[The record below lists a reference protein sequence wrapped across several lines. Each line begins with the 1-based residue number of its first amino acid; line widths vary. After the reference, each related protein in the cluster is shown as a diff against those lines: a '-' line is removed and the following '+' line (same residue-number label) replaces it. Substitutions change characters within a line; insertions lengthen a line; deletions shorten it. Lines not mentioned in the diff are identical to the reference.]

1 MRMVSGI
8 SRAGRITRR
17 SMLGGVSACVVA
29 PATLA
34 ATAAWERLPAVAAL
48 LAGSEPRRGGVAL
61 DVPVLTEDGSSVNV
75 TVTAE
80 SPMTVDDHIVA
91 LHLFATRNPSPEIA
105 AFHLAPGLGRAE
117 ISTRIRLNE
126 SQTVVAVA
134 RTSKGEVRVATQDVT
149 VTTTGCLV
157 PSDQGMAVAMQEPRV
172 RVGPGRP
179 AEVRTL
185 IDHPMETGLR
195 QDAQGRAV
203 PERIVREVTATAG
216 GTTLLRA
223 ELFRSVA
230 ANPYLRFFVG
240 VDGPVELQ
248 VTWVE
253 DTGARVSATAQ
264 VPSA

>member
-1 MRMVSGI
+1 
-8 SRAGRITRR
+8 
-17 SMLGGVSACVVA
+17 
-29 PATLA
+29 
-34 ATAAWERLPAVAAL
+34 
-48 LAGSEPRRGGVAL
+48 L
-61 DVPVLTEDGSSVNV
+61 DIPVLTEDGSSVNV

-80 SPMTVDDHIVA
+80 SPMTADDHIAA
-91 LHLFATRNPSPEIA
+91 LHLFATRNPSPEVA
-105 AFHLAPGLGRAE
+105 TFHLAPGLGRAE

-126 SQTVVAVA
+126 SQTVVALA
-134 RTSKGEVRVATQDVT
+134 RTSKGEVRVAAQDVT

-157 PSDQGMAVAMQEPRV
+157 PADLGMAAAMQEPRV

-195 QDAQGRAV
+195 QDAEGRPV

-216 GTTLLRA
+216 ETTLLRA

-230 ANPYLRFFVG
+230 ANPYLRFFVEA
-240 VDGPVELQ
+240 DAPVELR

-253 DTGARVSATAQ
+253 DTGTRVTATAQ
-264 VPSA
+264 VPAA